1 MILYITTFLLIER
14 YKYYTPRIDND
25 GKLWIKKSEIYG
37 DLPYKKGTVV
47 SSSVP
52 KWGAI

>member
-1 MILYITTFLLIER
+1 M
-14 YKYYTPRIDND
+14 YKYYRPRIDND
-25 GKLWIKKSEIYG
+25 GKLWIKKSEIYE

-52 KWGAI
+52 RRGAK